1 MHPASCSVGTGV
13 FSRGEAGALPRFRI
27 SGAVRPL
34 SLYAL
39 VWIET
44 AFIVKVLTVS
54 ASETLTNLLKDGC
67 KMVV

>member
-1 MHPASCSVGTGV
+1 MSGSNLGCTQPPVLWVLGFFPGAKG
-13 FSRGEAGALPRFRI
+13 GALPRFRI

-54 ASETLTNLLKDGC
+54 ASETLTIC
-67 KMVV
+67 